1 MDHAD
6 VRDEEVLILRQ
17 CMLEGVVHDA
27 EAVAEVQALDRRGG
41 LALELHRAVGEPDRL
56 EEGDHIGACEHR
68 RDLGHHGA
76 ERGGPRV
83 CVGIA
88 EVDPRNE
95 ADGLGA
101 GGIGRLD
108 QGGDRG
114 APLGVPVVEGVDLA
128 QSDEAQAA
136 LARHLARAV
145 GRDAVEERAAEVVA
159 GLDADAAE
167 VGGEIEEGGE
177 VEPRRRLLVQGE
189 VHGVSFVP
197 GRSGVAL
204 HDPLDLGCGDE
215 APLAQRPGH
224 DVEVVHLEAVGR
236 AAGVVAAGD
245 EGDVAVGDGHRLV
258 ERAVV
263 GVDAL
268 DAEAV
273 RRVQAVVVGLLE
285 IGDPRVV
292 VLVVAVA
299 RDRTTSGRRG

>member
-1 MDHAD
+1 M
-6 VRDEEVLILRQ
+6 
-17 CMLEGVVHDA
+17 HDT

-56 EEGDHIGACEHR
+56 EQGDHIGACEHR
-68 RDLGHHGA
+68 RDLGDHGA
-76 ERGGPRV
+76 ERSGPRV

-101 GGIGRLD
+101 GGFGRLD
-108 QGGDRG
+108 QSGDRG
-114 APLGVPVVEGVDLA
+114 AAFGVPVVEGVDLA
-128 QSDEAQAA
+128 QSEEAQAA
-136 LARHLARAV
+136 VARHRGRAV
-145 GRDAVEERAAEVVA
+145 GRNAVEERAAEVVA

-177 VEPRRRLLVQGE
+177 VEARRGLLVQGE
-189 VHGVSFVP
+189 IHGDLRR
-197 GRSGVAL
+197 GRSGIAL
-204 HDPLDLGCGDE
+204 HDPFDRRCGNE
-215 APLAQRPGH
+215 APLAQRSGH

-245 EGDVAVGDGHRLV
+245 EGDVAVGDGHGLV

-273 RRVQAVVVGLLE
+273 LRVQAMVVGLLE
-285 IGDPRVV
+285 VGDPRVV
-292 VLVVAVA
+292 VLVVAVR